1 MYALEAKTIWLT
13 LFDHLDDDLY
23 DGDFSYDDADLPRI
37 CVEYRAA
44 SDRSVKTTHKVTSS
58 AAKDF
63 QKKTVVV
70 SKTITQTPT
79 RTSHITI
86 SPEKTILSST
96 VKYEEANAQR
106 SPAYRSVIE
115 FEIGDEPQ
123 NSCGFNATHLEEE
136 LRTSTANSIAD
147 IQDDQFQRFVIEDE
161 RVDSLGF
168 IERAQA
174 ELQGEQEQDEKETT
188 RLRGFQKE
196 IDTEISVR
204 KDKIDAEV
212 LAIKR
217 DVKDV
222 IDLTKKAETSKREKT
237 EANKKLND
245 IINIPEDLNEQGFSE
260 DAKTLRKD
268 NTALKNQFN
277 KVTSD
282 FIQESADRDGILD
295 DHTNTVKAYNDTI
308 YKYHGLLLQTEEAR
322 RVHSVNFN
330 DIKHQVNN
338 FDGQNDRIEQRIQ
351 LTDIDLECLTQEVGS
366 LRNDLSHSDKVYS
379 DLITDLS
386 NMLTSQQREIGQLR
400 DNFDGFVN
408 TNRTLQNEVEK
419 QKLDLQE
426 HEKEMDSIKAL
437 GYDDKA
443 EKLLIDLKR
452 VEIDRRRHQDELEK
466 AHETLSTKLILFKDD
481 ASERRKQKEDG
492 EARVTNELT
501 KLHDLQDTINELH
514 YQLDNLSNKIVSDNN
529 KDTVGASLEHEKE
542 TMNLKLRWA
551 IDEKEISRKDYQEA
565 IELLRTKHQEI
576 KDQEIQID
584 ELRREIDNLRRLIEE
599 KKKIIA
605 QLEEEIEW

>member
-1 MYALEAKTIWLT
+1 MYAQEAKTIWLT

-63 QKKTVVV
+63 QKKTVV
-70 SKTITQTPT
+70 SKSITQTPT
-79 RTSHITI
+79 RTSHISI

-96 VKYEEANAQR
+96 VKYEEADAQR
-106 SPAYRSVIE
+106 SPAYRPVAE
-115 FEIGDEPQ
+115 FEIGAEPQ
-123 NSCGFNATHLEEE
+123 NSSGFNAAYLEEE
-136 LRTSTANSIAD
+136 LRTSTANAIAD
-147 IQDDQFQRFVIEDE
+147 IQDDQFQRFVIEEE
-161 RVDSLGF
+161 RVESLGF
-168 IERAQA
+168 IERAHA

-222 IDLTKKAETSKREKT
+222 VDLTKETETIKREKT

-245 IINIPEDLNEQGFSE
+245 TINIPEDLTEQGFSE
-260 DAKTLRKD
+260 EAKTLRKD
-268 NTALKNQFN
+268 NVTLKNQFK

-282 FIQESADRDGILD
+282 FIQESADRDGILG

-322 RVHSVNFN
+322 RVHSVNLN

-379 DLITDLS
+379 DHITDLS
-386 NMLTSQQREIGQLR
+386 NILTSQQREIGQLR

-408 TNRTLQNEVEK
+408 TNRALQNEVEK

-426 HEKEMDSIKAL
+426 HEKEMDSIRAL
-437 GYDDKA
+437 GYDEKA

-452 VEIDRRRHQDELEK
+452 VESDRRRHQDELEK
-466 AHETLSTKLILFKDD
+466 AHETLSTKLTLFKDD

-514 YQLDNLSNKIVSDNN
+514 CQLDNLSNKIVSDNN

-551 IDEKEISRKDYQEA
+551 IDEREISKKDYQEA

-576 KDQEIQID
+576 KEQEIQID

>member
-1 MYALEAKTIWLT
+1 
-13 LFDHLDDDLY
+13 
-23 DGDFSYDDADLPRI
+23 
-37 CVEYRAA
+37 
-44 SDRSVKTTHKVTSS
+44 
-58 AAKDF
+58 
-63 QKKTVVV
+63 
-70 SKTITQTPT
+70 
-79 RTSHITI
+79 
-86 SPEKTILSST
+86 
-96 VKYEEANAQR
+96 
-106 SPAYRSVIE
+106 
-115 FEIGDEPQ
+115 
-123 NSCGFNATHLEEE
+123 
-136 LRTSTANSIAD
+136 
-147 IQDDQFQRFVIEDE
+147 
-161 RVDSLGF
+161 
-168 IERAQA
+168 
-174 ELQGEQEQDEKETT
+174 
-188 RLRGFQKE
+188 
-196 IDTEISVR
+196 
-204 KDKIDAEV
+204 
-212 LAIKR
+212 
-217 DVKDV
+217 
-222 IDLTKKAETSKREKT
+222 
-237 EANKKLND
+237 
-245 IINIPEDLNEQGFSE
+245 LNEQGFSE

-437 GYDDKA
+437 GYDEKA